1 MKKRSHGEHGG
12 TEEDADLFE
21 VRSNRRAVVSAV
33 RGISRNFS
41 HRGTEEH
48 EGHGVKGKRMVIG
61 AEQMMPGT
69 V

>member
-33 RGISRNFS
+33 QRTEGRGIYEKNLTRL
-41 HRGTEEH
+41 RTEGRH
-48 EGHGVKGKRMVIG
+48 CFGVIALIKKG
-61 AEQMMPGT
+61 
-69 V
+69 